1 MSAAMPDKSGE
12 KLAET
17 RLAPSLQQAQ
27 APQDA
32 DVEDPDKSMTYAI
45 GEIEEH
51 FDIDSD
57 NSPFPEVR
65 ANVPNTDDVAMP
77 VNTLRMWVLG
87 VLFTM
92 IGSGINQFFSMRYP
106 GVTISSLVAQLVA
119 YPVGCAVAR
128 VLPVKKV
135 RVFGREIV
143 INPDHYFNIKEH
155 AVITIMSNL
164 SFGPSWATDIIQ
176 AQKASAFYGL
186 DTPVAYQ
193 FLLGLSM
200 QLFGLGMAGLAYRF
214 IVEPPHMIW
223 PSTLANAALF
233 QTLHGRANPIADGWR
248 ISRYRFFLYIFIG
261 GFFWFWLPAYLFTGL
276 STFAFI
282 CWAAPNN
289 VVVNNLFGMSTG
301 LAYLPTTF
309 DWSQIA
315 YNGSPL
321 VVPFWAQAN
330 VFAGWVI
337 LFALVTP
344 ILYYTNTW
352 YTAYLPFSG
361 ADTYDNTGKIYNA
374 TRVVGK
380 DGNFIV
386 EEYEKYSPLF
396 MPVTFAL
403 SYGISFAVMS
413 CVPTYIFINHY
424 KEIIGAFNPSR
435 KKDIHARLIEKYPD
449 TPSWWYAILT
459 VIVLVLSI
467 VVQVV
472 YKTQMPV
479 WGIFVAFGLAM
490 VYLIPT
496 GSVYAVANLNSNV
509 LTVLGEIISG
519 YLIPG
524 KPIVMLIFKF
534 YAYTGLSQA
543 MIFSSDM
550 KLGLYMK
557 IPRRT
562 LFIAQLTACVV
573 GSLTQ
578 NAVLLWMLNHVN
590 GICKEDQPNGYT
602 CPQGRVNF
610 SSSIVWG
617 AIGPARLYSVG
628 KIYSGLLHLFWIGAL
643 LPIVTFFLKKRFP
656 NNKFLQYL
664 HWPLFFAGTGNV
676 PPATGLNYTSAFA
689 VSFIFNKWLKG
700 KYPQWW
706 AKYNYVLSAA
716 LDSGLAISAI
726 VIFFALVFPGINL
739 SWWGNNVNKTTI
751 DGQGIPLKSIPTNGT
766 FGPASWS

>member
-1 MSAAMPDKSGE
+1 MSAATEKHGE
-12 KLAET
+12 KLAEA
-17 RLAPSLQQAQ
+17 RQIPQQPDVEAH
-27 APQDA
+27 
-32 DVEDPDKSMTYAI
+32 DVEDLDKAMTYAI
-45 GEIEEH
+45 GEIEGH

-65 ANVPNTDDVAMP
+65 ANVPNTDDPTMP

-106 GVTISSLVAQLVA
+106 GVTISSLVAQLIA

-128 VLPVKKV
+128 ILPVKKF
-135 RVFGREIV
+135 RVFGRWDLV

-186 DTPVAYQ
+186 HTPVPYQ

-248 ISRYRFFLYIFIG
+248 ISRYRFFLYIFVG
-261 GFFWFWLPAYLFTGL
+261 GFIWYWLPGYLFTGL

-361 ADTYDNTGKIYNA
+361 ADTYDNTGQIYNA
-374 TRVVGK
+374 TRVVGR

-424 KEIIGAFNPSR
+424 KEIIGAFSPSR
-435 KKDIHARLIEKYPD
+435 KKDIHARLIERYPD
-449 TPSWWYAILT
+449 APWWWYGVLT
-459 VIVLVLSI
+459 AIVLALTII
-467 VVQVV
+467 VQEV
-472 YKTQMPV
+472 YHTQMPV
-479 WGIFVAFGLAM
+479 WGIFVAFGLAFL
-490 VYLIPT
+490 YLIPT

-519 YLIPG
+519 YAIPG

-562 LFIAQLTACVV
+562 LFVAQLTACIT

-578 NAVLLWMLNHVN
+578 NAVLLWMLNNVKD
-590 GICKEDQPNGYT
+590 ICHESQPNGYT

-643 LPIVTFFLKKRFP
+643 LPVVTFFLKKKFP
-656 NNKFLQYL
+656 NNKFLRYL

-676 PPATGLNYTSAFA
+676 PPATGINYTSAFV

-726 VIFFALVFPGINL
+726 VIFFTLVFPGVQL
-739 SWWGNNVNKTTI
+739 SWWGNNIQNTTI
-751 DGQGIPLKSIPTNGT
+751 DGQGIPLKAIPANGT
-766 FGPASWS
+766 FGPAIWS